1 MADPLLDIRVVH
13 EAAPLVEIGYTL
25 VGVVYDQ
32 VHNVAVECERF
43 LNRSQKQLCADT
55 PSPPGLFHKQRVHD
69 ELHAARRRERCSPDE
84 CAENASYKL
93 D

>member
-13 EAAPLVEIGYTL
+13 KATPLVELGYTL

-32 VHNVAVECERF
+32 VHNVTVECERF
-43 LNRSQKQLCADT
+43 LNRSQEQLSADT
-55 PSPPGLFHKQRVHD
+55 AFSLGHFHEQRVHD

-84 CAENASYKL
+84 CAEHASYKL